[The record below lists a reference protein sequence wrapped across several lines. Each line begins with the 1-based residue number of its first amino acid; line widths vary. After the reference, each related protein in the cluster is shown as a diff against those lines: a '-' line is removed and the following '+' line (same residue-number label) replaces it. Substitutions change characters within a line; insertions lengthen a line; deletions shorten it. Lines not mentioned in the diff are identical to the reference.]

1 MLFLEEPDSIASNR
15 RESIVVWRLTVGRL
29 KDGLGRLIDSGRCDG
44 VENYTVLSHNVPKP
58 RRDILVRHDCLGHA
72 IDVTNSFLSRSISMM
87 FTLGHN
93 DMLNAIG
100 KEEVIELVAADLTA
114 EVREQ
119 SLGVT
124 ADARDKLDISL
135 LSTRLFAMRDK
146 QLGTSLAADEEA
158 VVPIATV

>member
-1 MLFLEEPDSIASNR
+1 
-15 RESIVVWRLTVGRL
+15 
-29 KDGLGRLIDSGRCDG
+29 
-44 VENYTVLSHNVPKP
+44 
-58 RRDILVRHDCLGHA
+58 
-72 IDVTNSFLSRSISMM
+72 MM

-100 KEEVIELVAADLTA
+100 KEEVIELVAADLTV

-124 ADARDKLDISL
+124 ADARDKLNISL
-135 LSTRLFAMRDK
+135 LSARLFAMRDK

-158 VVPIATV
+158 VVPITTA

>member
-1 MLFLEEPDSIASNR
+1 M
-15 RESIVVWRLTVGRL
+15 V
-29 KDGLGRLIDSGRCDG
+29 
-44 VENYTVLSHNVPKP
+44 
-58 RRDILVRHDCLGHA
+58 
-72 IDVTNSFLSRSISMM
+72 

-100 KEEVIELVAADLTA
+100 KEEVIELVAADLTV

-124 ADARDKLDISL
+124 ADARDKLNISL
-135 LSTRLFAMRDK
+135 LSARLFAMRDK

-158 VVPIATV
+158 VVPITTA